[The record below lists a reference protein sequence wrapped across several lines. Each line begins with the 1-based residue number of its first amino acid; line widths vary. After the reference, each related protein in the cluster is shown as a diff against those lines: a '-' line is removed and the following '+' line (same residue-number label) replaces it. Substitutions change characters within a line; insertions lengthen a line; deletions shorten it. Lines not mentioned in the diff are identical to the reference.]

1 MEQLTIIGKSIINV
15 VMTMGK
21 MITPLIEGITESPKH
36 QEHKRRAAALGRKYT
51 KKVRDNIKHTL
62 SGKKT
67 NKKTYK
73 KHHKT
78 PHSTNKKT
86 HKSPHKKTSNSH
98 HNKHSKSLLR
108 KK

>member
-21 MITPLIEGITESPKH
+21 MITPLIEGFTESPKH
-36 QEHKRRAAALGRKYT
+36 QEHKRRVAALGRKYT

-67 NKKTYK
+67 NKKTHK

-78 PHSTNKKT
+78 SHSTNKKT
-86 HKSPHKKTSNSH
+86 HKSPHKLH